1 MLLSMGWCNWQINW
15 PLLILGSYGVLDI
28 FTPALVSFQQNS
40 LKRLEKYYE
49 KGKMTKVMPYSL
61 DKIMYGKGIVHREVI
76 FMLFNANIQCFNTS
90 TFVQLLPTL
99 Y

>member
-1 MLLSMGWCNWQINW
+1 
-15 PLLILGSYGVLDI
+15 
-28 FTPALVSFQQNS
+28 
-40 LKRLEKYYE
+40 
-49 KGKMTKVMPYSL
+49 MTKVMPYSL

-99 Y
+99 YWHTMLCANSILLPAQYLNLLLRSGYDFAKYIFGS